1 MQNSLRPTSFD
12 NFVGQ
17 NKIIETIKIVISSAL
32 QRKKQVDHILLYGPP
47 GLGKTSLAA
56 VIGNEMH
63 SNIRFAQGPLLEKKA
78 DLLSLFGSISK
89 GDIIFIDEIH
99 GINKNIEEL
108 MYSAMED
115 SFIDLVVGTDG
126 DSRIIRMKLPQ
137 FTLIGATTK
146 VGKVSLPLKDRFGLI
161 FKLSLYSSSE
171 IEKVIIASAK
181 ILKISIDKKAIKMI
195 AGHSR
200 NTPRIANNLLKR
212 VNDFKLVSNSKI
224 ITEELAEQA
233 FAKIGVFPGGLTEQN
248 IALLELLESEFSS
261 KPVSIELISGFLSEE
276 KETLESEIEPILI
289 AMGLIEKTSRGR
301 KITQTGKEYLN
312 KWRAMPK

>member
-99 GINKNIEEL
+99 DINKNIEEL

-212 VNDFKLVSNSKI
+212 VNDFKVVSNSKI

>member
-212 VNDFKLVSNSKI
+212 VNDFKVVSNSKI